1 MQGRISYLLYH
12 NKLRMKLELLF
23 SLVVISCLLVSSF
36 FSHKNI
42 PVNKIS
48 SEIKY
53 IVKSILII
61 ILVTIS
67 FNIQAQYDKLVWA
80 DEFNHTGLPDSTKWS
95 YDTGGHGWGNNE
107 KQYYTQKR
115 PENASVKNGVL
126 SITAIKETFAG
137 ASYTSARLVSKNKG
151 DWKYGRFEIKAKMP
165 KGRGLWRHL
174 DVAHRLEIW
183 QLAGKWRNRYHGT
196 CGLFT

>member
-165 KGRGLWRHL
+165 KGRGLWPSGCCPPTGNTAIGRK
-174 DVAHRLEIW
+174 VA
-183 QLAGKWRNRYHGT
+183 K
-196 CGLFT
+196 